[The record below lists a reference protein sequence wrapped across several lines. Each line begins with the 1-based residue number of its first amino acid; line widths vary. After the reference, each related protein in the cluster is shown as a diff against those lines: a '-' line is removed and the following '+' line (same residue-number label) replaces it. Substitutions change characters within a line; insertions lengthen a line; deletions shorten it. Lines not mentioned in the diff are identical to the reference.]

1 MGGRKEKCGR
11 GYKRDG
17 KVGPVNY
24 VGDRNTCRGE
34 MPSLSFFRVNTVGGS
49 MEISL
54 TGGSLM
60 EKREKRT

>member
-11 GYKRDG
+11 RYKRDG
-17 KVGPVNY
+17 KIGPVNY
-24 VGDRNTCRGE
+24 VGDRNTRGRCQV
-34 MPSLSFFRVNTVGGS
+34 FRVNTAGGS

-54 TGGSLM
+54 TGGCLM